1 MWPGVYEV
9 RVGKRGLV
17 RRVLRCAALAV
28 GHAAAGI
35 DAPPAARACRLQ
47 LVSGNAQLCV
57 VGAKCWFSPWLV
69 LVLGGRESDGA
80 RAELEREIAELRA
93 ENHAL
98 KQQPRL

>member
-9 RVGKRGLV
+9 RIGKRGLV
-17 RRVLRCAALAV
+17 RRVLRRAALAV

-35 DAPPAARACRLQ
+35 DAPPAARACWLQ
-47 LVSGNAQLCV
+47 LVSGNAQLYV
-57 VGAKCWFSPWLV
+57 AMVGVECWFSPWLV
-69 LVLGGRESDGA
+69 LGGREGGGA

>member
-9 RVGKRGLV
+9 RIGKRGLV
-17 RRVLRCAALAV
+17 RRVLRRAALAV
-28 GHAAAGI
+28 GHAAAGV
-35 DAPPAARACRLQ
+35 DAPPAARARRLQ

-69 LVLGGRESDGA
+69 FGGREGDGA